1 MNEVNWVKF
10 FNILKVENPR
20 EYYTLLSE
28 LVKEEKVVATKQPT
42 ISEPLSISMPFKKEQ
57 RLR

>member
-42 ISEPLSISMPFKKEQ
+42 ISEPLSISMPFKKEE

>member
-28 LVKEEKVVATKQPT
+28 LVKEEEKSQKQLK
-42 ISEPLSISMPFKKEQ
+42 EAFKNIGYAID
-57 RLR
+57 

>member
-42 ISEPLSISMPFKKEQ
+42 ISEPLSFSNAVQKGTW
-57 RLR
+57 LR

>member
-42 ISEPLSISMPFKKEQ
+42 ISEPLSFSMPFKKEQ

>member
-28 LVKEEKVVATKQPT
+28 LVKEEKVVDTKQPT

>member
-28 LVKEEKVVATKQPT
+28 LVREEKVVATKQPT